1 MLEAIG
7 NVADGGAV
15 DIRSIAGWTGLA
27 AGLVTLSLFEGCS
40 TTASEQGMSRA
51 ALSAAAMECA
61 SGKPALKVDRVD
73 DDGQVH
79 LTLLPGG
86 HRDGTEFSACYSQK
100 TAHTLTEGRA
110 AAPAPLVASQ
120 SIMERSVGRPA
131 SRQASVKL
139 RTVNNKFLVPVVLN
153 DVQAAT
159 FLLDTGAN
167 STVISPNLVRTLKLP
182 PFPGEP
188 KAKARMASGQ
198 EVEVSVVRLNT
209 IAVGA
214 ARMNNFG
221 AVVYDIP
228 AVAGCAGPAIKI
240 DGLLGTD
247 FLAGFT
253 MTLDPRAETLTF
265 YLDGD
270 VPAK

>member
-1 MLEAIG
+1 M
-7 NVADGGAV
+7 

-40 TTASEQGMSRA
+40 TTASDPGMSQAALRA
-51 ALSAAAMECA
+51 AALECA
-61 SGKPALKVDRVD
+61 RGKPALKVDRVD

-86 HRDGTEFSACYSQK
+86 HRDGTAFSACYSQK
-100 TAHTLTEGRA
+100 TAHTLTEGERA

-131 SRQASVKL
+131 SRQASVRL

-167 STVISPNLVRTLKLP
+167 STVVSPNLVRTLKLP
-182 PFPGEP
+182 PFPGAP

-214 ARMNNFG
+214 ARMNNVG

-228 AVAGCAGPAIKI
+228 AVTGSAGPAIKI

-265 YLDGD
+265 YLDD
-270 VPAK
+270 DLPAK